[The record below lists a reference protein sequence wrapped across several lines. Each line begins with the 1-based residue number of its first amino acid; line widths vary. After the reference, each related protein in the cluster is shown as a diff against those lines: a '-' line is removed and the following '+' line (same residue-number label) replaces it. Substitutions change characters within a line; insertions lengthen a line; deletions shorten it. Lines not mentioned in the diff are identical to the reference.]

1 MPFVRLFAVLYV
13 IQATAND
20 GQQHNDIHPREFV
33 AMEVLPTKNA
43 LGESPIWS
51 DRDQALYWVS

>member
-1 MPFVRLFAVLYV
+1 MFHQ
-13 IQATAND
+13 QATTAND
-20 GQQHNDIHPREFV
+20 CGNPPLPPRELV